1 MIDERHAAAAAVS
14 AAASDHR
21 TESTTLRK
29 EIADLRQSFAA
40 AATAESIVASLTD
53 ENMILTDATL
63 ALKRRNAEL
72 EELVEMGRM

>member
-1 MIDERHAAAAAVS
+1 MIEERDAAAAAAS

-21 TESTTLRK
+21 TESTALRK
-29 EIADLRQSFAA
+29 EIADLRQSLAA
-40 AATAESIVASLTD
+40 AATAESIVASLSD

-63 ALKRRNAEL
+63 ALKKRTAEL